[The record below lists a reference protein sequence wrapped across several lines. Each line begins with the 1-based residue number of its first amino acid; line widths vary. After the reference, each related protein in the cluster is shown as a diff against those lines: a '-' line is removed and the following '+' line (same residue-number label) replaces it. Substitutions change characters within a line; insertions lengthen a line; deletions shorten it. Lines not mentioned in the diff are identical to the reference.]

1 MEDSTLH
8 SFNHPSRST
17 LGQRLQRRLIEPAG
31 VINTQQLHCH
41 YQGTQKTAGPLIQ
54 RLALPEQVKFRYGS
68 GVLQPNAIVQSLQRR
83 RTESADVFNG
93 QFQEAT
99 PYVSSTMGETV
110 QRSIQPQPRQFQNSK
125 EINRRNPNRLGRSK
139 THPLQPSLTQKTTV
153 MTQPLVKATDH
164 NPLKNQASLVEHKP
178 QSDLSTSFNPPKGEK
193 SRVQTYQQL
202 RIDRK
207 ATFSE
212 VNALSRHPSDSG
224 QRQVETHVNANSTVD
239 PSGALSPPSPQKS
252 SSLRISRKAN
262 TSAVQ
267 VSNLGARGEGES
279 KSPKSQDWPQA
290 QATRQLSAITVQTKA
305 DPSVHSNRLVT
316 RLEPTTQP
324 KNNPPLVKGTI
335 QTKAAE
341 TQSQSTV
348 SPRSIV
354 PVIPPSQS
362 LPLSLQKQQ
371 ENLVAS
377 NPTVASTK
385 LTQLSSSSE
394 LNRVLLKSADGIE
407 VSEGRSTQTPYRQ
420 KMPLALPLARISTN
434 GAIAKRL
441 PEGQIARQT
450 NAVDHSTVQ
459 LAMPRNAPTL
469 MSSPEPGSVSGS
481 ASPIDITKVAE
492 QVSRILARQLAVE
505 RERRGIGR

>member
-17 LGQRLQRRLIEPAG
+17 LGQRLQRRLVDPAG

-41 YQGTQKTAGPLIQ
+41 YQGTQKTARPLIQ

-110 QRSIQPQPRQFQNSK
+110 QRSIDSQPKQFQNSK

-178 QSDLSTSFNPPKGEK
+178 QSDLSTPLNPPKGEK

-239 PSGALSPPSPQKS
+239 TIGALSSPSPQKS

-267 VSNLGARGEGES
+267 VSNLGAGGEGES
-279 KSPKSQDWPQA
+279 KSPKSQDLPQA
-290 QATRQLSAITVQTKA
+290 QATRQLSASTVQR
-305 DPSVHSNRLVT
+305 SVISH
-316 RLEPTTQP
+316 
-324 KNNPPLVKGTI
+324 
-335 QTKAAE
+335 
-341 TQSQSTV
+341 
-348 SPRSIV
+348 
-354 PVIPPSQS
+354 SQS

-371 ENLVAS
+371 ANLPVGTLQQEGLVAS
-377 NPTVASTK
+377 NPTVASK
-385 LTQLSSSSE
+385 KPTQLSSSSE

-420 KMPLALPLARISTN
+420 KMPLALPSARISTS

-441 PEGQIARQT
+441 PFGQIARQT
-450 NAVDHSTVQ
+450 NAVDRSTVQ

-469 MSSPEPGSVSGS
+469 MSSPEPGAVSGA